1 MYYLRLIANDRYYI
15 CDTKTGVTK
24 PYTIDQIQKVTYIT
38 LKELR
43 GIAKPNPLLLT
54 LGIEL
59 STVDSVLLKLR
70 IISDSNAIIKLSD
83 YGIKL
88 IETNSIQYCDDNI
101 SVIPTIVLNRNINIR
116 STPFKGYYRNRSDFI
131 FDVTDLTP
139 SQKDIFYKDLYD
151 YSLVKDTIESKTERA
166 IQAIYDRDTI
176 NVDSLGKQVEINLIN
191 YAKTIEKENEK
202 DNFINA
208 LDLMGIYVR

>member
-15 CDTKTGVTK
+15 CDTKTGVTQ
-24 PYTIDQIQKVTYIT
+24 PYTIDQLKEISYIT

-43 GIAKPNPLLLT
+43 GMAKTNPLLLA

-70 IISDSNAIIKLSD
+70 VIKDTNTIVKLSD
-83 YGIKL
+83 YNIKL
-88 IETNSIQYCDDNI
+88 IETNSIQYCDDAI
-101 SVIPTIVLNRNINIR
+101 SVTPTIVLNRNINIR

-139 SQKDIFYKDLYD
+139 SQKDIFYKDLYY
-151 YSLVKDTIESKTERA
+151 YSLVKDTIESKTERV
-166 IQAIYDRDTI
+166 IQAIYNRDTI
-176 NVDSLGKQVEINLIN
+176 NADSLGSQIEANLIN
-191 YAKTIEKENEK
+191 YAKTIEMVNEK

-208 LDLMGIYVR
+208 LELMGIHVR